1 MILVDLAGRRV
12 LKDVEIKTRLA
23 RRQPYRRW
31 VEENK
36 ISIHGFF
43 GAVTPPTTETGSL
56 LRRQKYFGYT
66 REDIKLI
73 LDPMAV
79 TGNEPVG
86 SMGADEPLAVLSE
99 QPQLL
104 YWYFK
109 QLFAQVTNPAI
120 DSIREELVMSLMTF
134 LGTHADIL
142 AEGPHQAR
150 LIKLNH
156 PILSNEDL
164 ARIRSLNIPDFACR
178 TLPIGFPADGDGA
191 DSRRRAR
198 RRLQAGGG
206 GRGPGRAHA
215 HPERPRPARWHHGHP
230 GPARRVGG
238 QPPPA
243 ELLAAHLGQPHRRDG
258 RSPRGHAHRP
268 ACSATAPR
276 PSTRTWPS
284 RASPTWLCGTA

>member
-1 MILVDLAGRRV
+1 MILVDLAGHRV
-12 LKDVEIKTRLA
+12 WKDVEIKTRLA

-43 GAVTPPTTETGSL
+43 GAVAPPTPETGSL
-56 LRRQKYFGYT
+56 LRRQKYFGYS

-134 LGTHADIL
+134 LGMHADIL
-142 AEGPHQAR
+142 VEGPHQAR

-164 ARIRSLNIPDFACR
+164 ARIRGLNIPDFACR

-191 DSRRRAR
+191 DLAAALDDVCRQAEAAVAPRRT
-198 RRLQAGGG
+198 
-206 GRGPGRAHA
+206 HA
-215 HPERPRPARWHHGHP
+215 HLERP
-230 GPARRVGG
+230 
-238 QPPPA
+238 
-243 ELLAAHLGQPHRRDG
+243 
-258 RSPRGHAHRP
+258 
-268 ACSATAPR
+268 
-276 PSTRTWPS
+276 
-284 RASPTWLCGTA
+284 